1 MDSKKTLTMFDNT
14 EKTVR
19 VNTPGSSTSLQ
30 KVTWG
35 GGLKLPEWQF
45 KQYFLSQWY
54 KNMIN
59 TLCSFFAM
67 SKILISDCIR
77 DNI

>member
-35 GGLKLPEWQF
+35 GGLNYQNGSL
-45 KQYFLSQWY
+45 
-54 KNMIN
+54 NN
-59 TLCSFFAM
+59 TFFH
-67 SKILISDCIR
+67 SGIKT
-77 DNI
+77 